1 MMPRRCHYT
10 ASQLTIPDD
19 VLKEYGRYPS
29 RNAALG
35 RKSTEAEMKYLA
47 DGGGFG
53 AK

>member
-1 MMPRRCHYT
+1 MLLHGI
-10 ASQLTIPDD
+10 AADELTFPDD

-35 RKSTEAEMKYLA
+35 RDSTEAELKYLA